1 MECISDIR
9 KYDIIEIETLV
20 EPLTIQLISALTG
33 ERLELVYN
41 EHSIDINRYNFSK
54 YVGKISLQDARFC
67 LNTGLVI
74 SPKLNSTTE
83 FISSDD
89 LIPIGTKL
97 FYNDLELL
105 SLGNIPISA
114 WADTGNQVIIKVI
127 FSQDRGLDGFNCPEH
142 ERVRFELEDLYI
154 EAFDLYVNSCGYV
167 SMQFESI
174 FYVKKEDVPI
184 TLRLWDNVWLP
195 PDYFIFTDW

>member
-1 MECISDIR
+1 MECISDIQ
-9 KYDIIEIETLV
+9 KYDIMEIKTLV
-20 EPLTIQLISALTG
+20 EPLTIQLITALTG

-41 EHSIDINRYNFSK
+41 EHSTDINRYNFSK
-54 YVGKISLQDARFC
+54 YVGKISLHDARFC
-67 LNTGLVI
+67 LNHGLVI
-74 SPKLNSTTE
+74 TPKLNSTTE
-83 FISSDD
+83 FIISED
-89 LIPIGTKL
+89 LIPVGTKL

-127 FSQDRGLDGFNCPEH
+127 FSQDRGLDGYNCPED
-142 ERVRFELEDLYI
+142 ERVGFELEDLYI
-154 EAFDLYVNSCGYV
+154 EAFDLYVKSCGYV

-184 TLRLWDNVWLP
+184 TWRLWDDVWFP
-195 PDYFIFTDW
+195 PDFFTDW